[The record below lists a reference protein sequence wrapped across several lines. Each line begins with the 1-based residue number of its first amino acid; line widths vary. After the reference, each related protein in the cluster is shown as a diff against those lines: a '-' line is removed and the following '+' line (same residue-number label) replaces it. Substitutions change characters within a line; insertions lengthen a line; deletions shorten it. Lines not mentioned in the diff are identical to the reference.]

1 MVVLNISMRCMET
14 TAYIPALKYR
24 SLTRFYD
31 WLIATFLQE
40 RRWKNHL
47 IDSFAGRQPATILDI
62 GSGTGTLALMMSEK
76 FPTANIHGLDG
87 DSEILQLAA
96 EKIADSELLNI
107 KLTKGLSFN
116 LPFADGTFDVVTS
129 SLMLHH
135 LSKIDKH
142 RTMKEVYRVL
152 RPSGTFAIADW
163 GKPSSKLVRALFY
176 SVQFLDGFE
185 TTRDNVKGL
194 LPSYLSDNGFKNV
207 RELNRFSTVLG
218 SISIYKG
225 EKI

>member
-1 MVVLNISMRCMET
+1 
-14 TAYIPALKYR
+14 LKYDQTYGNIYLHTGIKYQR
-24 SLTRFYD
+24 LTRFYD

-40 RRWKNHL
+40 RQWKNYL
-47 IDSFAGRQPATILDI
+47 IDSFADKKPTSVLDI
-62 GSGTGTLALMMSEK
+62 GSGTGTLALMVSAR
-76 FPTANIHGLDG
+76 FPTAGIHGLDG
-87 DSEILQLAA
+87 DSEILELAA
-96 EKIADSELLNI
+96 GKIAQDKVSNI
-107 KLTKGLSFN
+107 TLTKGLSFK
-116 LPFADGTFDVVTS
+116 LPYADGSFDVVTS

-135 LSKIDKH
+135 LSKIDKY

-194 LPSYLSDNGFKNV
+194 LPSYLSENGFKNV
-207 RELNRFSTVLG
+207 TELNRFSTILG
-218 SISIYKG
+218 SISIYRG